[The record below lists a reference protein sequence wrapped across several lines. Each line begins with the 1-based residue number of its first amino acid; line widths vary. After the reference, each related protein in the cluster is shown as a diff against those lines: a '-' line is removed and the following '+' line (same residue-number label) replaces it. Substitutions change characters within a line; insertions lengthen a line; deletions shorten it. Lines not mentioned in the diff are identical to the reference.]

1 MKKFIL
7 LWCCV
12 LVLLLSIGIAVL
24 PIILGILFSW
34 YWLFLYSFH
43 LITIIFMGLVC
54 HFAPEGKEEEML
66 KED

>member
-1 MKKFIL
+1 MKRFIL

-12 LVLLLSIGIAVL
+12 LALLLSIGIAVL

-43 LITIIFMGLVC
+43 LITIIAMGLVC
-54 HFAPEGKEEEML
+54 HFAPEGKEDSSYE
-66 KED
+66 

>member
-1 MKKFIL
+1 MKKFII

-34 YWLFLYSFH
+34 YWLFLYTFH
-43 LITIIFMGLVC
+43 LITIITMGLIC
-54 HFAPEGKEEEML
+54 HFAPEGKEDSSYE
-66 KED
+66 

>member
-12 LVLLLSIGIAVL
+12 LVLLLSIGITVL

-43 LITIIFMGLVC
+43 LITIIIMGLIC
-54 HFAPEGKEEEML
+54 HFAPEGKEDSSYE
-66 KED
+66 